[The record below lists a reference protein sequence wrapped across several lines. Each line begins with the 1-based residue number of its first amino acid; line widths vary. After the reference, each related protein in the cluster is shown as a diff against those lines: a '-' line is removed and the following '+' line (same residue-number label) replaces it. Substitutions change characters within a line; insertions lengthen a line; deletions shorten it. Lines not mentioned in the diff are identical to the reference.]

1 MWRLLEVGEVIEK
14 GDEYYSVFSQA
25 WVESENWRGKAKVKP
40 PSKDIAAYRRKVA
53 EPVKSSTPDPGDGY
67 RLLIYGERIEI
78 DDQFWNKHCGEWQ
91 RGSRLWI
98 GDPFDSSFR
107 PMRRKIQTAI
117 EPVSVG
123 DRVEV
128 VSGTWANAC
137 GVVVDSLVDVR
148 IEGFKMTAL
157 NDSYFRVKLDNVFVG
172 GEPLTIRVFPSEV
185 TALKS
190 APKAS
195 VQVDP
200 EWRLLEIGEVLKPG
214 DEVYTACWTPAVDS
228 VNTPAGQCY
237 RKNRRRVRIESP
249 GWRYMDAGE
258 TVHAGD
264 EVGSQI
270 GEVCNWSAC
279 YGSIGRMVSEF
290 PVGIFRRKTTPFA
303 G

>member
-14 GDEYYSVFSQA
+14 GDEIWFEEKNQ
-25 WVESENWRGKAKVKP
+25 WE
-40 PSKDIAAYRRKVA
+40 PSKYAIGLVLTKNIPHRRKVA

-67 RLLIYGERIEI
+67 RLLNVGEKIEKG
-78 DDQFWNKHCGEWQ
+78 DQFWNKHCGEWQ
-91 RGSRLWI
+91 RGSHLY
-98 GDPFDSSFR
+98 SSFR
-107 PMRRKIQTAI
+107 PIRRKIQPAV

-128 VSGTWANAC
+128 VSGTWSKSC

-214 DEVYTACWTPAVDS
+214 DEVYTAFWTPAVDS

-249 GWRYMDAGE
+249 GWRYLDAGE
-258 TVHAGD
+258 TVQAGD
-264 EVGSQI
+264 EIATRGSMAWESAKLSTGSKVGSNTNDNTI
-270 GEVCNWSAC
+270 
-279 YGSIGRMVSEF
+279 YF
-290 PVGIFRRKTTPFA
+290 FRRKTAPFA

>member
-1 MWRLLEVGEVIEK
+1 MWRLVEIGEVTKET
-14 GDEYYSVFSQA
+14 DEYWSSDRWHVWGPYNAGNPLVLNVLVRRWA
-25 WVESENWRGKAKVKP
+25 GEKKP
-40 PSKDIAAYRRKVA
+40 A
-53 EPVKSSTPDPGDGY
+53 EP
-67 RLLIYGERIEI
+67 
-78 DDQFWNKHCGEWQ
+78 
-91 RGSRLWI
+91 
-98 GDPFDSSFR
+98 
-107 PMRRKIQTAI
+107 A
-117 EPVSVG
+117 VSVG

-128 VSGTWANAC
+128 VSGTWAKSC

-214 DEVYTACWTPAVDS
+214 DEVYTAFWTPAVDS

-249 GWRYMDAGE
+249 GWRYLDAGE

-290 PVGIFRRKTTPFA
+290 PVCIFRRKTTPFA